1 MTTTDLPDAIAAF
14 VKAANAQDLNGVAA
28 CFADDAVV
36 RDEGRDRGGAQAIRD
51 WAEEVSQKYRPVL
64 EPLSINAE
72 NGRTVMIGRVSGAF
86 PGSPLDLHYQFT
98 IKGNKISRLEIAP

>member
-1 MTTTDLPDAIAAF
+1 
-14 VKAANAQDLNGVAA
+14 
-28 CFADDAVV
+28 
-36 RDEGRDRGGAQAIRD
+36 
-51 WAEEVSQKYRPVL
+51 VSQKYRPLL
-64 EPLSINAE
+64 EALSVNAE